1 VEAEA
6 VQSTKKAS
14 LTTGTSKRSSR
25 PGSADNKA
33 TPAGKGKPGKG
44 KK

>member
-1 VEAEA
+1 M
-6 VQSTKKAS
+6 QSTKKAS